1 MPRLTDASLSLRIVG
16 QAVAVACDDPM
27 AARALRE
34 NYEALSGNASEGADL
49 RYHVSAE
56 ASRSGF
62 LLRSRDG
69 RALHAAD
76 LGELVFQLEKAIIV
90 ALQERRADLL
100 FLHAAALERD
110 RAAWLVVGAS
120 GAGKSTTAWG
130 LLHHGFNYLSDELA
144 PIDLDTLEVLP
155 YPHALCLK
163 RRPPPP
169 YLIPAE
175 SLDLGRTI
183 HVPARSLPSVSQLDP
198 CALQA
203 VFFVSQDTRR
213 REPMLRRVS
222 TAEAAA
228 RLYVSTLNALAHE
241 ARGLDAVVKVASH
254 VPCFVLQASDLE
266 STCKLMAATDI
277 RASDVADRVC
287 GISRIA
293 RIPIG

>member
-1 MPRLTDASLSLRIVG
+1 MPRLTDASLSLYILG
-16 QAVAVACDDPM
+16 EAVEVVCDDPA

-34 NYEALSGNASEGADL
+34 NYEALSRDASGGANL
-49 RYHVSAE
+49 RYRVSAE
-56 ASRSGF
+56 PSTSGF
-62 LLRSRDG
+62 LLRRHDG
-69 RALHAAD
+69 CALLAAD

-90 ALQERRADLL
+90 ALQESRPDLL

-183 HVPARSLPSVSQLDP
+183 HVPARSLPSVSRLDP

-203 VFFVSQDTRR
+203 VFFVSQDSRGGK
-213 REPMLRRVS
+213 PAVRRVS

-228 RLYVSTLNALAHE
+228 RMYVSTLNALAHD
-241 ARGLDAVVKVASH
+241 ARGLDAVLRVVGRIS
-254 VPCFVLQASDLE
+254 CFVLQAGDLE
-266 STCKLMAATDI
+266 RTCQVVAATNLG
-277 RASDVADRVC
+277 RV
-287 GISRIA
+287 
-293 RIPIG
+293 